1 MVSLGCIEVYWK
13 KSIQNKILTKFQLG
27 LGPGLYRSYF
37 ANGFAM
43 ILMAYAQRKIS
54 ELGLRD

>member
-1 MVSLGCIEVYWK
+1 MTVMQRL
-13 KSIQNKILTKFQLG
+13 KFIVRERGSFLALYRG

-43 ILMAYAQRKIS
+43 IIMSYAQRKIS
-54 ELGLRD
+54 EWGLRD